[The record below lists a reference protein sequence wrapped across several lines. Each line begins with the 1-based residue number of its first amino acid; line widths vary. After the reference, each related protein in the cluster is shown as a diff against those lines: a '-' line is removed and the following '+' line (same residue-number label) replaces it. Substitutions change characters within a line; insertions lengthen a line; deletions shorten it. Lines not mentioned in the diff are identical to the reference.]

1 MRTCRVIAKLGFVAA
16 VALVLVLAF
25 APAAHSQCSTDLT
38 KMVLIDFG
46 NTNTTGGFN
55 TTSPDTF
62 GHYWNTVDFAYTIL
76 TNAAGQLTT
85 LAYGSDFIT
94 GFDSYNGP
102 ASDTNGFTTNPA
114 NSDVSPGALGCLS
127 IDTAVADYIVTSA
140 FQIQGMNPSKKYAVS
155 FFGSLKYPDSELTT
169 YSLCTA
175 GYSTILTSVTLNVGS
190 GPINNTNQL
199 AVLNGVS
206 PQSDGVM
213 YIKFQGTNSGGA
225 TPIQGILNDMSI
237 VTLSTNT
244 VVPASSVNQT
254 MLLDFGDNNSFRGT
268 NTPSPDAQGHYWNNL
283 GVNFI
288 GSPLVLT
295 NAAGASMGISFMFDA
310 SSPSYTN
317 ASSGFGT
324 DSYNGPAGPTDCGPP
339 SCSIGNCVF
348 DPGALGY
355 LGITNAVYDYF
366 VSAHFLLQNMNPA
379 HQYSL
384 TFFGSHKFSFNPTT
398 VYSVYSDSNYSTLIA
413 STNLLVGSGAAHNQD
428 TVAVLSPITPS
439 TNGSLYV
446 KFIAPDGNLGYL
458 NCMVI
463 VDLTSPGND
472 PFATWQTHYFF
483 GGSGN
488 PNAAPG
494 ADPDGDGISN
504 TNEFLAGFNPT
515 NSAAYPHIISI
526 ARSGPTNLM
535 ITYLGANGDSTWT
548 PGVASRTN
556 VLEFTTGTLNGSYSS
571 NNFVSTGQTN
581 ILSGGTGLGT
591 VTSFIETNVVTGPTR
606 YYRVRVLVP

>member
-1 MRTCRVIAKLGFVAA
+1 MRTCRVIAKIGFVVAA
-16 VALVLVLAF
+16 ALVLVLGF

-38 KMVLIDFG
+38 KVVLIDFG
-46 NTNTTGGFN
+46 NTNSLGGFD
-55 TTSPDTF
+55 TTSPDIF
-62 GHYWNTVDFAYTIL
+62 GHYWNTVDFAYAIL

-114 NSDVSPGALGCLS
+114 NSDVSPSALGCLS

-155 FFGSLKYPDSELTT
+155 FFGSLKYPDSEITT

-175 GYSTILTSVTLNVGS
+175 GYSTVLTSVTLKVGS
-190 GPINNTNQL
+190 DAINNTNQL

-206 PQSDGVM
+206 PQPDGVM
-213 YIKFQGTNSGGA
+213 YIRFQGTNSAGA

-237 VTLSTNT
+237 VDLSTG
-244 VVPASSVNQT
+244 VVVAPPPVAQT

-268 NTPSPDAQGHYWNNL
+268 NTPSPDAQGHYWNDL

-310 SSPSYTN
+310 SNPAYTN

-348 DPGALGY
+348 NPTALGY
-355 LGITNAVYDYF
+355 LGQTNAVYDYF
-366 VSAHFLLQNMNPA
+366 VSAHFVLQNMNPA

-398 VYSVYSDSNYSTLIA
+398 VYSVYSDTNYSTLVA

-458 NCMVI
+458 NCMQI
-463 VDLTSPGND
+463 VDLTPPSSD
-472 PFATWQTHYFF
+472 PFTTWQTHYFP
-483 GGSGN
+483 GGG

-494 ADPDGDGISN
+494 ADPDGDGLIN
-504 TNEFLAGFNPT
+504 TNEFLAGFNPV
-515 NSAAYPHIISI
+515 NSAANPHIINI
-526 ARSGPTNLM
+526 AKANSTNLV
-535 ITYLGANGDSTWT
+535 ITYLGASGDNTYS
-548 PGVASRTN
+548 PGFSSRTN
-556 VLEFTTGTLNGSYSS
+556 VLEFTTNATSNYAS

-581 ILSGGTGLGT
+581 ILSGGSGFGT
-591 VTSFIETNVVTGPTR
+591 VASFIQTNGVSGAAR